1 MTRKASGRT
10 LTAIV
15 VATGARL
22 AAEDVKEWAPAIAAH
37 FVQSA
42 IQFVPI
48 DRRDEAAKEWPS
60 RVTATPGALSKIVV
74 SLRFLLR
81 AKRMMRASS
90 LGEGRSQRRVGKPS
104 TMTFSAFIVILAAGI
119 FVILGAIIITAGPQ
133 LGHPGHTAW
142 GSFQVAYLCMVS
154 INVTLLALPT
164 ARTPILAA
172 ESARWESLNEVYRHR
187 EPDVLIGAG
196 AFHCL

>member
-119 FVILGAIIITAGPQ
+119 FVILRGNHHHSRAAARAPRPYC
-133 LGHPGHTAW
+133 LGEFPSSVSLYGLYQCNAACLANCAHPD
-142 GSFQVAYLCMVS
+142 SC
-154 INVTLLALPT
+154 
-164 ARTPILAA
+164 R
-172 ESARWESLNEVYRHR
+172 
-187 EPDVLIGAG
+187 
-196 AFHCL
+196 